1 MTGFRRIPLGLI
13 LLLLLPSTGVPAQG
27 GEAFLTTAWWKRME
41 FYQRGKDHQ
50 VLVPTEQQIQFAWSD
65 QPFAVHIPFHM
76 RLQDVDGHQ
85 YTPRYILKYYV
96 SGFGPYEEV
105 DTVDKFKEKWYKK
118 QDAEEKARPK
128 TEEERQAERER
139 NDPPA
144 EVKPKKEPRKAHF
157 RLGSSSIGMYRL
169 DGQSLSRTEDYPL
182 RWYESAESWRN
193 TYSVE
198 NIDDASEW
206 RREQLK
212 EGKWPHTLKRGIGLS
227 PASPGKAAFFLTF
240 DPRKRLDGVHM
251 WDYVGEKAEGIF
263 HYQVEEEFR
272 DPETDAWKQKV
283 IAEGELEITVR
294 QNGFQVQR
302 IETGRRGWWGRV
314 SGDNKP
320 DETTEFLEGEPK
332 AVGSSITF
340 ESTLRRARG
349 TEKLAD
355 KRLNFSYKGPAQD
368 TSTMQAKIRVP
379 SRMYDHVR
387 PIFLNQQFLTTYDKM
402 AGRWDRSDLEW
413 IKIYTYRYDR
423 EEIDRQLDRMAVLYG
438 KNDPTSEDDDQGRQT
453 ARDQDEDDG
462 DDEDEDDDDDE
473 EDPDAAL
480 AAATD
485 VLFTPVPG
493 LEPEEHAKRLQ
504 EAKKRAH
511 AADYKDAIAQPVEIQ
526 NHPDHRNIK
535 GNWTWEDNWAAPPR
549 LHGSS
554 LDRMFEERQY
564 KGVLAFSWTASHP
577 APTHRLFRVVYH
589 CDRYPAW
596 ADQYADVYVA
606 RLSDLADNRAGGP
619 GPAAGSSMA
628 SQIDPGI
635 QDWYDEHYTLV
646 DDARS
651 TITAA
656 MASLGRLGKQRDR
669 LRARETKL
677 LELMMGGFRFERDE
691 QAGDLVESAWQ
702 WYRDG
707 WQESDYLNGES
718 SIRTD
723 NMESLSNAVLGK
735 LRKDR
740 AELGVLVGKIEKMQK
755 AVIDAMG
762 PEVDKVIAHYPAAI
776 AKGSWHRKKRLET
789 DRTFWTDQKQ
799 TLLAEL
805 YDAAGWYEQAA
816 KHIDLKVFKGD
827 EARSAMALMRAKLAG
842 NIAEKHHWKARLL
855 QATNQPEAV
864 KKQMAEVTKRQVEAL
879 EALREVASIQPGNEG
894 IKRQVIGLELKLLGM
909 VAAKLENEKRLS
921 FGAFA
926 AYMKDRGFEMDQ
938 EDTWWN
944 TLKEWKGLWWGTG
957 PVSYASAFTGRVDM
971 LGQTATIVNKE
982 VAQYHVGLMV
992 IKRLRQKGMPL
1003 KDMVEIEPDT
1013 LGKWLH
1019 LETSVHVRLPGD
1031 KVAGLAADVRAV
1043 FRDVPEV
1050 KALAEPGN
1058 EGEFAV
1064 HYGFGLYEPLFT
1076 AANIEN
1082 FSDFFNLWNV
1092 SSTVWPCAVTK
1103 IGGRWQTVGAWRSVT
1118 HRMGTLTYSTGAR
1131 FGYTAE
1137 AITAQDS
1144 LITGLRLKEL
1154 AKGIEKL
1161 PGGTAILEDIARDA
1175 AILNKMGTSGGRAMR
1190 AAGTVRYGANQ
1201 VGRVFAFMVVYAG
1214 LPEVVDENVLKHLP
1228 FNEYTSPA
1236 FAFFIHAL
1244 AELSVLEEGY
1254 ELLAGMNTRIS
1265 RIMPHVLKGEK
1276 LAKRIKATYSKRYR
1290 MMDDL
1295 ERAIDEMEQ
1304 ASKGLS
1310 KAKTFDVGQ
1319 NVHPSDVNRPGGGT
1333 PRTGGDGTPVVGT
1346 GGNTPGGGTARP
1358 GGGGTA
1364 AAGTGGNRPS
1374 DGGTPRIDRDAIEK
1388 EARNAKLKENNDRLT
1403 EMAGALGPGSSGGV
1417 IGLELGTI
1425 PAEAMRRAVSLA
1437 RNGQYKAARKA
1448 LRVARRTQKRL
1459 DGMADSLLDSIS
1471 TIKKNANR
1479 MSRPRSPAG
1488 TTTASGPFKT
1498 PGELKPAGDFDPSSF
1513 IGSQKR
1519 LPGPDDVFSYRP
1531 KKYWDDPSGAAT
1543 QRGDEALHAS
1553 GEIDSGKI
1561 DKALDQYRKALDEA
1575 RAQQW
1580 SDVREG
1586 AAVEAFL
1593 EHRINQVRAMQESG
1607 LVLKSRRQTE
1617 QALDVTR
1624 AIEQDEVNSVVERVR
1639 TDLKDTVK
1647 ELGDFTNPESMNPVF
1662 LIKDADGTPA
1672 YVFKPCKDS
1681 PSACRTAEDD
1691 VTGEAFG
1698 SALINESGM
1707 GRAAAVHPVALDVGP
1722 FKHGD
1727 VDYSGVQYG
1736 VIVRYVP
1743 GKPLKDLP
1751 LDVVMALRKEWAEH
1765 ITIRYILGDYDG
1777 HLGNCILG
1785 DDGIFYDIDTGLA
1798 ATGRAVG
1805 VATLGDQAEVVRQ
1818 VAEEL
1823 PERFKSRANYAWIE
1837 QMNSLV
1843 GTENMLD
1850 TVNKFRSFL
1859 AKDTGGNFKKLLRK
1873 KYRRPK
1879 KGIRGRKDPP
1889 VTGDW
1894 IRDADNR
1901 VVHHADGDGEWIL
1914 GDGKKIKHMKDPNAR
1929 IYRDAKGHVEWREPS
1944 DAEIEDLYKMYQ
1956 ERVDEVE
1963 KVITKPDSKFSDET
1977 GWLDLRWLHSDPLFP
1992 GLEPITPPVHA
2003 PASLCRAAA

>member
-1 MTGFRRIPLGLI
+1 MTGFRRNLLGF
-13 LLLLLPSTGVPAQG
+13 LLFLLLPGAPASAQEGAG

-41 FYQRGKDHQ
+41 YRRKKDHP

-65 QPFAVHIPFHM
+65 QPFAIHIPFDM
-76 RLQDVDGHQ
+76 RLLDMDGYQ
-85 YTPRYILKYYV
+85 RTPGYVLKYYV
-96 SGFGPYEEV
+96 SGFGPYDKVE
-105 DTVDKFKEKWYKK
+105 TVEKFKEKWYRK

-144 EVKPKKEPRKAHF
+144 EVKPKKKPRKVHLELAD
-157 RLGSSSIGMYRL
+157 SSIGLYRF
-169 DGQSLSRTEDYPL
+169 DGQSLGRAEDYPL
-182 RWYESAESWRN
+182 HWYEVAKSWHY
-193 TYSVE
+193 TYAVE
-198 NIDDASEW
+198 NIDASDW

-212 EGKWPHTLKRGIGLS
+212 EGKWPHTVTSGGGFI
-227 PASPGKAAFFLTF
+227 PVASGKAAFFLTF
-240 DPRKRLDGVHM
+240 DPRRRCDTTYM
-251 WDYVGEKAEGIF
+251 WDYVGEKAEGTL
-263 HYQVEEEFR
+263 HYQVEEKVR
-272 DPETDAWKQKV
+272 DDETREWKYKV
-283 IAEGELEITVR
+283 IAKGEFEITVR

-314 SGDNKP
+314 SGNNEP
-320 DETTEFLEGEPK
+320 DEVTAFLEGEPK
-332 AVGSSITF
+332 AAGSSITF
-340 ESTLRRARG
+340 ESTLRRVRG
-349 TEKLAD
+349 SEEMAEN
-355 KRLNFSYKGPAQD
+355 RRSYKGPPQD
-368 TSTMQAKIRVP
+368 TSTTTAEIRVP
-379 SRMYDHVR
+379 SRMYDHVP
-387 PIFLNQQFLTTYDKM
+387 PIFMNQQFLTTDDEM
-402 AGRWDRSDLEW
+402 GGRNNFSDLDW

-423 EEIDRQLDRMAVLYG
+423 KEIDRQLDRMAVLYG

-453 ARDQDEDDG
+453 ARDQDED
-462 DDEDEDDDDDE
+462 EE
-473 EDPDAAL
+473 EDAPQTDSV
-480 AAATD
+480 D

-493 LEPEEHAKRLQ
+493 LEPEEHTKRLQ

-511 AADYKDAIAQPVEIQ
+511 AADYKDAIAQPVDIEVYP
-526 NHPDHRNIK
+526 HPDNIN
-535 GNWTWEDNWAAPPR
+535 GNWTWDDRWAARPR
-549 LHGSS
+549 LHYSS
-554 LDRMFEERQY
+554 PDFRSEYE
-564 KGVLAFSWTASHP
+564 GVLAFGWTASHT

-589 CDRYPAW
+589 CESYPRW
-596 ADQYADVYVA
+596 ADQYADVYVT
-606 RLSDLADNRAGGP
+606 RLSDLVDNRAGGP
-619 GPAAGSSMA
+619 GPATGSSTA

-646 DDARS
+646 DDARA
-651 TITAA
+651 TITVALV
-656 MASLGRLGKQRDR
+656 SLGRLGQQRDR

-691 QAGDLVESAWQ
+691 KAGDLVESAWQ
-702 WYRDG
+702 NYRDG
-707 WQESDYLNGES
+707 WQKSDWFDGES
-718 SIRTD
+718 TIRTD
-723 NMESLSNAVLGK
+723 NMEGLSNAVLEK

-740 AELGVLVGKIEKMQK
+740 AELGKLVAKIEKQQK
-755 AVIDAMG
+755 AVIDVMG
-762 PEVDKVIAHYPAAI
+762 PKVDKVIAHYPAAI
-776 AKGSWHRKKRLET
+776 AKASWRRKKKLET
-789 DRTFWTDQKQ
+789 GRTFWTDQKQ

-805 YDAAGWYEQAA
+805 YEAAGWYEQAA
-816 KHIDLKVFKGD
+816 KHIDLKAFEGD
-827 EARSAMALMRAKLAG
+827 TARSAMALMRAKLAR
-842 NIAEKHHWKARLL
+842 NIAKKHRWKARLL
-855 QATNQPEAV
+855 QATNQPEGV
-864 KKQMAEVTKRQVEAL
+864 KKQMTEVNKRQVEEL
-879 EALREVASIQPGNEG
+879 EALREVASIQPNNEG
-894 IKRQVIGLELKLLGM
+894 IKRQLIKLELKLIGM

-926 AYMKDRGFEMDQ
+926 AYMQDRGFAMDQ

-971 LGQTATIVNKE
+971 LGEAATIVNKE

-1003 KDMVEIEPDT
+1003 KDMVKIETGT

-1019 LETSVHVRLPGD
+1019 LETAAHVRLPAD

-1043 FRDVPEV
+1043 FRDVPEM

-1092 SSTVWPCAVTK
+1092 STTVWPCAVTK
-1103 IGGRWQTVGAWRSVT
+1103 IGGKWQTVGAWRSVA
-1118 HRMGTLTYSTGAR
+1118 HRMGTVTYSTGSR
-1131 FGYTAE
+1131 FGYTAK

-1144 LITGLRLKEL
+1144 LITGLRLKDL
-1154 AKGIEKL
+1154 AKGIGKL
-1161 PGGTAILEDIARDA
+1161 PGGTVILDDIAQDA
-1175 AILNKMGTSGGRAMR
+1175 AILNKMGTTGGRAMR

-1214 LPEVVDENVLKHLP
+1214 LPEVVDETVLKHLP

-1244 AELSVLEEGY
+1244 AELSALEEGY
-1254 ELLAGMNTRIS
+1254 ELLAGLNTRITK
-1265 RIMPHVLKGEK
+1265 IMPHVLKGEK
-1276 LAKRIKATYSKRYR
+1276 LAKRIKATYAKRYR

-1295 ERAIDEMEQ
+1295 EGAINGMEQ
-1304 ASKGLS
+1304 ASKGFS
-1310 KAKTFDVGQ
+1310 KAKAFDVGPSI
-1319 NVHPSDVNRPGGGT
+1319 HPTDVNRPGGGT
-1333 PRTGGDGTPVVGT
+1333 VR
-1346 GGNTPGGGTARP
+1346 PGGGTAKP

-1364 AAGTGGNRPS
+1364 ATRTGRNTGKDAGTARM
-1374 DGGTPRIDRDAIEK
+1374 DRDAIEK
-1388 EARNAKLKENNDRLT
+1388 KARNAKLEENSDRLI
-1403 EMAGALGPGSSGGV
+1403 EMAGALGPESSGGV

-1425 PAEAMRRAVSLA
+1425 PAEAMRRAVGLA
-1437 RNGQYKAARKA
+1437 HNGQYKAARKA
-1448 LRVARRTQKRL
+1448 LRVARLKQKQL

-1471 TIKKNANR
+1471 TIKKNASR
-1479 MSRPRSPAG
+1479 MSKPRSPTGA
-1488 TTTASGPFKT
+1488 TTEEGPFKT
-1498 PGELKPAGDFDPSSF
+1498 PHELTPGGDFDPKSF
-1513 IGSQKR
+1513 IGSQR
-1519 LPGPDDVFSYRP
+1519 ALPGPDDVFSYRP
-1531 KKYWDDPSGAAT
+1531 KKYWDGPSGSAT
-1543 QRGDEALHAS
+1543 QLGDEALHAS
-1553 GEIDSGKI
+1553 GEIDSGNI

-1575 RAQQW
+1575 RVQQW

-1593 EHRINQVRAMQESG
+1593 EHRINQVNAMQESG
-1607 LVLKSRRQTE
+1607 LVLKAQRQTE

-1624 AIEQDEVNSVVERVR
+1624 AITQEEVNSVVERVR
-1639 TDLKDTVK
+1639 TNLKDTVE
-1647 ELGDFTNPESMNPVF
+1647 ELGDFTKPESMNPVF

-1672 YVFKPCKDS
+1672 HVFKPCKDS
-1681 PSACRTAEDD
+1681 PGAYRTAEDD
-1691 VTGEAFG
+1691 VIGEAFG
-1698 SALINESGM
+1698 SALINEAGL

-1722 FKHGD
+1722 FKHGN

-1765 ITIRYILGDYDG
+1765 ITIRYLLGDYDG

-1805 VATLGDQAEVVRQ
+1805 VGRLGDQAEVVRQ
-1818 VAEEL
+1818 VAEEI
-1823 PERFKSRANYAWIE
+1823 PERYKGNPMYAWIE

-1843 GTENMLD
+1843 GAENMLH

-1859 AKDTGGNFKKLLRK
+1859 ARDGGGDFKKLLRK

-1879 KGIRGRKDPP
+1879 KGIRGRKDPLKKEIPGPKDPP

-1901 VVHHADGDGEWIL
+1901 VIHHADGDGEWIKDV
-1914 GDGKKIKHMKDPNAR
+1914 DGNIRHMKDPNAT
-1929 IYRDAKGHVEWREPS
+1929 IYRDADGHVEMMEPD

-1956 ERVDEVE
+1956 ERVDEVKE
-1963 KVITKPDSKFSDET
+1963 AITKPKSKFSDET
-1977 GWLDLRWLHSDPLFP
+1977 GWLWLRWLYPASLFP
-1992 GLEPITPPVHA
+1992 ELEPTIPFIHG
-2003 PASLCRAAA
+2003 PASLCRAA